1 MSSLISKE
9 FDEVELTLF
18 NKVYK
23 KPCYSFGMAFKTY
36 FVQLCFK
43 EWHYLGITN
52 FQ

>member
-18 NKVYK
+18 LIKYIKSLAILLVWLLKLN
-23 KPCYSFGMAFKTY
+23 

-43 EWHYLGITN
+43 E
-52 FQ
+52 